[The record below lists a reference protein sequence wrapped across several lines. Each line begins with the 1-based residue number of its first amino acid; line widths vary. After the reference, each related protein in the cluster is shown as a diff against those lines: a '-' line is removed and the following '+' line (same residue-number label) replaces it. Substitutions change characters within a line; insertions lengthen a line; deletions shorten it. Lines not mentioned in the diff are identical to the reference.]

1 MPPASSQARAQE
13 TNPVAAIRSKR
24 TGERSAFTGF
34 AYLCQFYYGG
44 WFLFHGLNYWC
55 GFYFDRTVL
64 PGPGLLPALVDSG
77 VMAIVKVLEIA
88 IGLALLLDLYA
99 ALAIVA
105 AWPITLMIAFVNS
118 SHLSKFGVSVGI
130 VIIALNAVMSFGHL
144 DRYRPMLALRAG
156 PPHLGAAAGG
166 GGGLAR
172 AAHGAA
178 IVGGVAAAAG
188 VTYLTL
194 WLLH

>member
-1 MPPASSQARAQE
+1 
-13 TNPVAAIRSKR
+13 
-24 TGERSAFTGF
+24 
-34 AYLCQFYYGG
+34 
-44 WFLFHGLNYWC
+44 
-55 GFYFDRTVL
+55 
-64 PGPGLLPALVDSG
+64 
-77 VMAIVKVLEIA
+77 
-88 IGLALLLDLYA
+88 LLLDLYT

-130 VIIALNAVMSFGHL
+130 VIITLNAVMSFGHL
-144 DRYRPMLALRAG
+144 DRYRPMLALKAG
-156 PPHLGAAAGG
+156 PPHLGRASG
-166 GGGLAR
+166 AR
-172 AAHGAA
+172 SLSGVVHAAA

>member
-1 MPPASSQARAQE
+1 
-13 TNPVAAIRSKR
+13 V
-24 TGERSAFTGF
+24 
-34 AYLCQFYYGG
+34 
-44 WFLFHGLNYWC
+44 
-55 GFYFDRTVL
+55 
-64 PGPGLLPALVDSG
+64 PALAESG

-88 IGLALLLDLYA
+88 IGLALLLDLYV

-156 PPHLGAAAGG
+156 TPHLGPGDG
-166 GGGLAR
+166 RSQDKLSR
-172 AAHGAA
+172 IAHGAA
-178 IVGGVAAAAG
+178 IVGGVAGAAG

>member
-1 MPPASSQARAQE
+1 MPSASSQVQARE
-13 TNPVAAIRSKR
+13 TNSAAANRSKR
-24 TGERSAFTGF
+24 TGERPSFTGF
-34 AYLCQFYYGG
+34 IYLCQFFFGG

-55 GFYFDRTVL
+55 GFYFDRTIL
-64 PGPGLLPALVDSG
+64 PGPGLVPALAESG

-88 IGLALLLDLYA
+88 IGLALLLDLYT

-118 SHLSKFGVSVGI
+118 SHLSKFGVSVGVVI
-130 VIIALNAVMSFGHL
+130 VALNAVMSFGHL
-144 DRYRPMLALRAG
+144 DRYRPMLVARAG
-156 PPHLGAAAGG
+156 PPHLGGASGSRGLSRLAHAAAI
-166 GGGLAR
+166 A
-172 AAHGAA
+172 
-178 IVGGVAAAAG
+178 GGVAAAAG